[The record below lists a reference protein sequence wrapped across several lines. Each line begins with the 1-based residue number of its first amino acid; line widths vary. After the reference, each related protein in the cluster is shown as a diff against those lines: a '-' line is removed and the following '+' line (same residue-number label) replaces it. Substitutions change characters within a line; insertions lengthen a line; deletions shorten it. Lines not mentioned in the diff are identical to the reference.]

1 MERDETTDPI
11 RGDDE
16 TGAQAADDASGR
28 GRVAHDTGGGDVRD
42 HPAGPSQ
49 PDDGFAEG
57 ADRRPDDADE
67 KRMPD
72 YARGV
77 DAEHDEG
84 ELAEGRYSRGAEVPG
99 TEEAASEGT
108 FATGA
113 DEVPDK

>member
-11 RGDDE
+11 RDDDE
-16 TGAQAADDASGR
+16 TGARAADDASGR
-28 GRVAHDTGGGDVRD
+28 GRVARETGGGDASD

-57 ADRRPDDADE
+57 ADRKPDDADE

-77 DAEHDEG
+77 DAERDEG
-84 ELAEGRYSRGAEVPG
+84 DLAEGRYSRGAEDAG
-99 TEEAASEGT
+99 TEEASPEGT